1 LDIDCW
7 CCLLIRGR
15 QQQAA
20 ERKKSFSPRENIPRQ
35 VVVGG
40 WVATWSG
47 QDQTGWNHQLR
58 VCISFPFSNHTER
71 NITSFQ
77 ILILIK
83 CLFEIFLI
91 TIYTLTCCDHY

>member
-58 VCISFPFSNHTER
+58 VCIFSP
-71 NITSFQ
+71 FQ
-77 ILILIK
+77 ITQKEILHHFK
-83 CLFEIFLI
+83 FSF
-91 TIYTLTCCDHY
+91 